1 MFAALDSDGSGE
13 LDKAEFDTFFASHLA
28 PLDVKEE
35 VSLLFEMVD
44 KFEDDGSGAWVTPEQ
59 HNNSTTTAC
68 WASCWPPAAA
78 AAASSGAALVLL
90 LR

>member
-44 KFEDDGSGAWVTPEQ
+44 KFEDDGSGALGNAITEQ
-59 HNNSTTTAC
+59 HHNNML
-68 WASCWPPAAA
+68 
-78 AAASSGAALVLL
+78 G
-90 LR
+90 

>member
-44 KFEDDGSGAWVTPEQ
+44 KFEDDGSGASVC
-59 HNNSTTTAC
+59 HNNNNTTAC
-68 WASCWPPAAA
+68 WASAA
-78 AAASSGAALVLL
+78 G
-90 LR
+90 

>member
-44 KFEDDGSGAWVTPEQ
+44 KFEDDGSGAWVTP
-59 HNNSTTTAC
+59 
-68 WASCWPPAAA
+68 
-78 AAASSGAALVLL
+78 
-90 LR
+90 